1 MDLHDLR
8 IRGVAKGIEIEIRAL
23 PGAKRPGLKGVHDG
37 RLKIGVTVPPEKGRA
52 NMALVEYLARM
63 FGLSRSSVRLVA
75 GALSRN
81 KRFLLEGLTLERV
94 HASIL
99 AALQDPR

>member
-1 MDLHDLR
+1 
-8 IRGVAKGIEIEIRAL
+8 
-23 PGAKRPGLKGVHDG
+23 
-37 RLKIGVTVPPEKGRA
+37 
-52 NMALVEYLARM
+52 MALVEYLARM